1 MKKLALFG
9 LLTLSWFC
17 LCGPLCAAPPLPVT
31 LPDAGSYSYWV
42 RAKSGTVSQLPVT
55 VREKKTFALKTQ
67 TTGDTLFVL
76 DAHSGL
82 VAVHTLSIGRPVVLS
97 VGDFQPLA
105 PAAAAAPPPSA
116 VVPAKPAPAAPRDTF
131 SSGLSRIITLLLGLA
146 ILGGVVWAL
155 RQIVQ
160 KRGEPLI
167 ALARKAGVEI
177 PDAKPLDPDADK
189 PMPTYAPPAAP
200 SVERIPD
207 EATAPA
213 EVRPAIRRGPAISM
227 SGIPQLVGLEGLAAG
242 NAFALTEKRV
252 SVGRDGDNGIV
263 LAENTVSRL
272 HALLTRDRQGQI
284 TLTDEGSANGIY
296 VNGTRT
302 ERAILTGGDEV
313 QIGDNVFRFEA
324 GAS

>member
-1 MKKLALFG
+1 MKKLAPFG
-9 LLTLSWFC
+9 ILTLWLFC
-17 LCGPLCAAPPLPVT
+17 ACEFAFAAPLSIT
-31 LPDAGSYSYWV
+31 LPDAGTYSYWV
-42 RAKSGTVSQLPVT
+42 QAKSGTVSRLPAT
-55 VREKKTFALKTQ
+55 IHGKKTFALKTQ
-67 TTGDTLFVL
+67 TAGDTLFVL

-82 VAVHTLSIGRPVVLS
+82 VAVYTLSIGRPVVLS
-97 VGDFQPLA
+97 VGDFHQVV
-105 PAAAAAPPPSA
+105 PALIGIGTSSA
-116 VVPAKPAPAAPRDTF
+116 VVPAKPAPAVPRDTF
-131 SSGLSRIITLLLGLA
+131 SSGLSRVITLLLGLA
-146 ILGGVVWAL
+146 ILGGVLWVL
-155 RQIVQ
+155 RQLVQ

-167 ALARKAGVEI
+167 ALARKAGVEV
-177 PDAKPLDPDADK
+177 PDAKSLDPDADK

-200 SVERIPD
+200 LVEHIPD
-207 EATAPA
+207 EAGAAPI
-213 EVRPAIRRGPAISM
+213 VRPALRRGPTISM
-227 SGIPQLVGLEGLAAG
+227 TGIPQLVGLEGLAAG

-302 ERAILTGGDEV
+302 ERAILSGGDEV